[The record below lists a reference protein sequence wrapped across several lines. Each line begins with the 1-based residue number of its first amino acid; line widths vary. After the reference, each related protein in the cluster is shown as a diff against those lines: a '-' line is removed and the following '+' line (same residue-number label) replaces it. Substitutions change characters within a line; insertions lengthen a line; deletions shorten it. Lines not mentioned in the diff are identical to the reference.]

1 MEFISAPVTI
11 GDITECRKV
20 YKYGSDNIKLINQEP
35 LSLVHHP
42 KAPSLPEVQGAA

>member
-20 YKYGSDNIKLINQEP
+20 YKYGSDNIKLINQDP

-42 KAPSLPEVQGAA
+42 KTPSLTEIKGAA